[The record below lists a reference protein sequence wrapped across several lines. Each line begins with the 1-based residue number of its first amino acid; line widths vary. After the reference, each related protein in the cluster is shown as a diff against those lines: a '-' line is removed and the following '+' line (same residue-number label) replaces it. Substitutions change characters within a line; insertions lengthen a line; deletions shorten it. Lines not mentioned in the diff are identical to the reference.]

1 MLPDVRELFKVRNR
15 ILGVL
20 LQEARQSAG
29 REHQECADLLEMS
42 LEDYRALESGK
53 QSPTLPQLEV
63 LSYYFKV
70 PIGHFWGTETL
81 SAKRGEEDIK
91 ERVPE
96 LMMLRQRIIGV
107 RLRKLREDAE
117 MTVAQVAERS
127 EVDAGRIEAAERGQ
141 TALPVSELETVVRAA
156 QGRIDDLV
164 DGHGMIGNWLQS
176 QEQFEEFMR
185 LPPEMREFILKPVN
199 QSYLDLAVRLSK
211 MKVDEL
217 RSIAESIL
225 EITY

>member
-1 MLPDVRELFKVRNR
+1 MLPDVSELFKVRNR

-29 REHQECADLLEMS
+29 REVQECADLLEVS
-42 LEDYRALESGK
+42 VDEYRAFESGW

-63 LSYYFKV
+63 LSYYFQV

-81 SAKRGEEDIK
+81 SAKRSAEDIK

-96 LMMLRQRIIGV
+96 LLMLRKRIIGMK
-107 RLRKLREDAE
+107 LRKLREDAG

-127 EVDAGRIEAAERGQ
+127 EVDAGRIEQAEQGKS
-141 TALPVSELETVVRAA
+141 ALPVSELETVVRAA
-156 QGRIDDLV
+156 QSRIDDLV

-176 QEQFEEFMR
+176 QEQFEEFLR
-185 LPPEMREFILKPVN
+185 LSPDLRDFVLKPIN

>member
-1 MLPDVRELFKVRNR
+1 
-15 ILGVL
+15 
-20 LQEARQSAG
+20 
-29 REHQECADLLEMS
+29 
-42 LEDYRALESGK
+42 
-53 QSPTLPQLEV
+53 V

-81 SAKRGEEDIK
+81 SAKRGEEDLN

-96 LMMLRQRIIGV
+96 LLMLRQRIIGV
-107 RLRKLREDAE
+107 RLRKLREDAGL
-117 MTVAQVAERS
+117 TIAQVAERS
-127 EVDAGRIEAAERGQ
+127 EVDAGQIEQAERGQ
-141 TALPVSELETVVRAA
+141 TALPVSQLETVVRAA
-156 QGRIDDLV
+156 QGRMDDLV
-164 DGHGMIGNWLQS
+164 DGHGMVGNWLQS
-176 QEQFEEFMR
+176 QEQFEEFLR
-185 LPPEMREFILKPVN
+185 LSPELRDFVLKPVN

>member
-29 REHQECADLLEMS
+29 REAQECADLLDVSVDE
-42 LEDYRALESGK
+42 YRAFESGR

-63 LSYYFKV
+63 LSYYFQV

-81 SAKRGEEDIK
+81 SAKRGEESIK

-96 LMMLRQRIIGV
+96 LIMLRQRIIGV
-107 RLRKLREDAE
+107 RLRKLREDAGL
-117 MTVAQVAERS
+117 TIAQVAERS
-127 EVDAGRIEAAERGQ
+127 EVDARQIEEAERGQ
-141 TALPVSELETVVRAA
+141 AALPVSELETVVRAA

-176 QEQFEEFMR
+176 QEQFETFMR
-185 LPPEMREFILKPVN
+185 LTPELRDFVLKPVN